1 MSYHHFTIDER
12 ESILVYRTQGLN
24 FSQIAKLLHRHPS
37 SISREWKRHLKEGNY
52 SPSHAQESYH
62 MAKSH
67 CGRKRML
74 EIDHNL
80 SNTVKH
86 LFLDYQWSP
95 EEIEGRLRLE
105 YGRTIISYQ
114 TIYRAIYRG
123 HLMITHYLMVLVVSF
138 ESSVIVVKHVIQKVM
153 SKIEGKSLYLVQF
166 TKDQKMLITELE

>member
-1 MSYHHFTIDER
+1 MSYHHFVK
-12 ESILVYRTQGLN
+12 S
-24 FSQIAKLLHRHPS
+24 LHRYPS
-37 SISREWKRHLKEGNY
+37 SISREWKGHLKEGSY
-52 SPSHAQESYH
+52 SPSHAQKSYH

-123 HLMITHYLMVLVVSF
+123 HFDDNSLSHRARGGIRKHRHRGKTSHQTIQLQENKLNNRPRNEVFYG
-138 ESSVIVVKHVIQKVM
+138 ESMH
-153 SKIEGKSLYLVQF
+153 
-166 TKDQKMLITELE
+166 LI

>member
-12 ESILVYRTQGLN
+12 ESILIYRTQGLN

-37 SISREWKRHLKEGNY
+37 SISREWKRHLKEGSY

-95 EEIEGRLRLE
+95 EEIEGSVAIRVWK
-105 YGRTIISYQ
+105 TVISYQ
-114 TIYRAIYRG
+114 TIYRAI
-123 HLMITHYLMVLVVSF
+123 
-138 ESSVIVVKHVIQKVM
+138 
-153 SKIEGKSLYLVQF
+153 
-166 TKDQKMLITELE
+166 